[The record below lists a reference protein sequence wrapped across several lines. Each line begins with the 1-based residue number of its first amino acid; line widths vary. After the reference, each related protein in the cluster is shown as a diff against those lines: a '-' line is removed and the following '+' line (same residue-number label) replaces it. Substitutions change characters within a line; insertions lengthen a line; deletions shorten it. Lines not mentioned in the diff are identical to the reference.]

1 MCYTIYMKEN
11 ILTTSLSTVHGVG
24 PVFAERL
31 EKLHLRTVKDLL
43 YYFPFRYQDFSNIK
57 PIAELVPNEI
67 ATIHGTIEKVSVS
80 KTFHR
85 KLLVITARIS
95 DDTGSV
101 DAVWF
106 NQRYLLTQLREG
118 LALNIAGTVTLQG
131 KKKQF
136 NSPEF
141 EVISRD
147 SYIPRHTGR
156 LVPIYSETK
165 GITSK
170 GIRFVIE
177 KILPL
182 ISSLEEFLP
191 QEIIHTHS
199 FPSLAHALISMHRPE
214 SLTDAERAQER
225 FSFQDLFLLQLLKTR
240 EKYRMVQ
247 KLAHALPYTPEQ
259 IKTYFSYI
267 PFEFTL
273 GQKKALYEILE
284 DLAQPHA
291 THRLLQGDVGSG
303 KTVVAAI
310 AALVVASHQKQA
322 IFMAPT
328 EVLAQQHYHTFTSF
342 FEEFSHG
349 VALLTSSRTA
359 VFFGKGLEREIS
371 KKELL
376 AHIKSGKIKIII
388 GTHAV
393 IQKSVSFDEVGLLV
407 IDEQHRFGV
416 SQRALLSERG
426 QTQTKTQNHADE
438 EKFLYEDITY
448 EIRDAIF
455 SVRKTLGLGHKELL
469 YQKALEEEFRNRKIN
484 FEKEKVI
491 DVKYGTKKIG
501 IYKPDFVVENKVI
514 VELKALPLVG
524 KIEEKQVWT
533 YLKGSQY
540 RLALLVNFSN
550 TTADI
555 KRIVYDTARQQESAS
570 SQRTSAF
577 SPHLLSMSATPIPR
591 TLSLTLL
598 GDLELS
604 IIHELPKNRKP
615 IDTRIVPALHRQ
627 KAYAFIHQQVKTG
640 RQVYVVCPRI
650 ASVDP
655 DQKLTPRQLL
665 QLDVKNVEEEYKK
678 LSKTIFKDL
687 CVGMLHGQMKSDEK
701 QKIMGNF
708 KKGDIDVLVSTSVI
722 EVGVDVPNA
731 TIMMIEGSEYFG
743 LSQLYQFRG
752 RVGRGEHQSYCFLFT
767 DSKSKITLA
776 RLKALITAKN
786 GFELAEMDLKFRG
799 PGQFLGTEQTGIPDL
814 AMKAL
819 QNPTMVKD
827 VYESV
832 QSLLKQDPELEK
844 YPYLAE
850 YLKLFEQK
858 IHLE

>member
-1 MCYTIYMKEN
+1 MRSSV
-11 ILTTSLSTVHGVG
+11 LTTSLSDIKGIG
-24 PVFAERL
+24 PLFAERL
-31 EKLHLRTVKDLL
+31 EKLHLHTVKDLL

-57 PIAELVPNEI
+57 PISNLILNEV
-67 ATIHGTIEKVSVS
+67 ATIHGTIEKISVS

-85 KLLVITARIS
+85 KLLIITVRVS
-95 DDTGSV
+95 DETGSIE
-101 DAVWF
+101 AIWF
-106 NQRYLLTQLREG
+106 NQRFLLTQLKEG
-118 LALNIAGTVTLQG
+118 LSINIAGTVTQQG
-131 KKKQF
+131 KKMQF
-136 NSPEF
+136 NTPEF
-141 EVISRD
+141 EIISRD
-147 SYIPRHTGR
+147 SYVPRHTGR

-170 GIRFVIE
+170 GIRFVVE

-182 ISSLEEFLP
+182 IASLEECLP
-191 QEIIHTHS
+191 QYIIEQYS
-199 FPSLAHALISMHRPE
+199 FPPLAKALMQIHHPQSIQE
-214 SLTDAERAQER
+214 AERAQER
-225 FSFQDLFLLQLLKTR
+225 FAFQDLFLLQLLKSK
-240 EKYRMVQ
+240 EKYHIT
-247 KLAHALPYTPEQ
+247 KKPAHAFPYTPEQ

-267 PFEFTL
+267 PFELTL
-273 GQKKALYEILE
+273 GQKKALHDILE
-284 DLAQPHA
+284 DLTQPHA

-328 EVLAQQHYHTFTSF
+328 EVLAQQHYRTFTSF

-349 VALLTSSRTA
+349 VALLTSSHTT

-376 AHIKSGKIKIII
+376 TYIKSGKIKIII
-388 GTHAV
+388 GTHSV

-416 SQRALLSERG
+416 NQRAELLTR
-426 QTQTKTQNHADE
+426 TQTYN
-438 EKFLYEDITY
+438 
-448 EIRDAIF
+448 
-455 SVRKTLGLGHKELL
+455 
-469 YQKALEEEFRNRKIN
+469 
-484 FEKEKVI
+484 
-491 DVKYGTKKIG
+491 
-501 IYKPDFVVENKVI
+501 
-514 VELKALPLVG
+514 
-524 KIEEKQVWT
+524 
-533 YLKGSQY
+533 
-540 RLALLVNFSN
+540 
-550 TTADI
+550 
-555 KRIVYDTARQQESAS
+555 
-570 SQRTSAF
+570 
-577 SPHLLSMSATPIPR
+577 PHLLSMSATPIPR
-591 TLSLTLL
+591 TLALTVF
-598 GDLELS
+598 GDLDFS
-604 IIHELPKNRKP
+604 IINELPKNRKP
-615 IDTRIVPALHRQ
+615 IDTRIVPAPHRQ
-627 KAYAFIHQQVKTG
+627 KAYEFIHQQVEAG

-678 LSKTIFKDL
+678 LSKVIFKDL

-701 QKIMGNF
+701 QKIMSTF
-708 KKGDIDVLVSTSVI
+708 KKGGIDILVSTSVI

-731 TIMMIEGSEYFG
+731 TIMMIEGSEHFG

-752 RVGRGEHQSYCFLFT
+752 RVGRGVYQSYCFLFT

-776 RLKALITAKN
+776 RLKALISAKN

-819 QNPTMVKD
+819 RNPTMVKD

-832 QSLLKQDPELEK
+832 QSLLKQDSELKK
-844 YPYLAE
+844 YPYLTE